1 MTTTIED
8 VQNFTPNNTG
18 YSYVHVYF
26 LIQIIAEIQLVA
38 CLYKQ
43 SRNSLDPDPM
53 ASEKPADRY
62 LHYFHTE
69 NIHKIIH
76 KI

>member
-1 MTTTIED
+1 MTTKIED
-8 VQNFTPNNTG
+8 VQNLTPNNAG
-18 YSYVHVYF
+18 YWYVHVHF
-26 LIQIIAEIQLVA
+26 FIQIIAEFQLVA

-53 ASEKPADRY
+53 ASEKPADPY

-69 NIHKIIH
+69 NIQTSRL
-76 KI
+76 